1 MFHGSAEQT
10 AITGVEETR
19 RFMREWTEP
28 FEDWQ
33 MEVEA
38 VHDAGED
45 QVLVIIRQ
53 HARSRS
59 TGVPVDMVLG
69 RGYAIRDG
77 KQTRMEMYSDPA
89 EAMSALG
96 LDR

>member
-1 MFHGSAEQT
+1 MFHGWPEQT
-10 AITGVEETR
+10 VYAGVEETR

-28 FEDWQ
+28 FDDWQ

-38 VHDAGED
+38 IHDAGED

-69 RGYAIRDG
+69 QVYTIRDG
-77 KQTRMEMYSDPA
+77 KQTRMEMYSDPG